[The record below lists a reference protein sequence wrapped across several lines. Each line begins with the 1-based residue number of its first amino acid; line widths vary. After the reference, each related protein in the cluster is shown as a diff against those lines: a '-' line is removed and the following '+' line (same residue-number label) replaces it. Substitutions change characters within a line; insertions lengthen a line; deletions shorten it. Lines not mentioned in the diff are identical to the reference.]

1 MIEVKI
7 NLKTNKWQKANFF
20 KHSIYTDTQTFIFIF
35 LFWNLSRFWIFVIF
49 FFWKKQ
55 NWVSIYHYRAVHRV
69 ILCTLFSLRFSPHL
83 WLLFWLGFYICTFLK
98 YNNGFLYFYKSLY
111 ELADIYFSITNIT
124 PGCSRFWSKGKYL
137 SHRYQLYN

>member
-1 MIEVKI
+1 MIEGKI
-7 NLKTNKWQKANFF
+7 NLKTNDKKLIFSNTQSTLTH
-20 KHSIYTDTQTFIFIF
+20 KHLF
-35 LFWNLSRFWIFVIF
+35 LFSCSETCHGFGFLWYF
-49 FFWKKQ
+49 FGKKQ

-83 WLLFWLGFYICTFLK
+83 WLLFWLGFYICTFMK

-124 PGCSRFWSKGKYL
+124 PGCSRFWSKRKYL
-137 SHRYQLYN
+137 S